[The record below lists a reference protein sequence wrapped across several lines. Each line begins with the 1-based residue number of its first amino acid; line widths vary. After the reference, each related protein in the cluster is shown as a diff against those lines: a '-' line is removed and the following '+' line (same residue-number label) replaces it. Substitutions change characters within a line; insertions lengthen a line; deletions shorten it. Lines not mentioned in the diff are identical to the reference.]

1 MVMWYWSADT
11 LFWQLSIDHDMEVQ
25 YQRFNSNQ
33 GGNCPVTPLPLPQS
47 LYGRTDGRTDART
60 VTWLPNF
67 LGLMVY
73 QNFLPMVL
81 RWRASR
87 AGAPLLV
94 GTKSCTCNV
103 HTEGTC
109 SSRAIG
115 RGCKWYVHTPS
126 HATKVCLIWEGGLKW
141 LSECRKS
148 GLQQLDFSK
157 FPREIYPWIPLD
169 AHGSSAC
176 THPSK
181 ILPTALSMDL
191 KQRQTLHPT
200 ESAYHHL
207 TSWWHWEP
215 AKQR

>member
-87 AGAPLLV
+87 AGAPLKMMNLRPCCREKLQKIK
-94 GTKSCTCNV
+94 GTLFQPKQYTVQDS
-103 HTEGTC
+103 
-109 SSRAIG
+109 I
-115 RGCKWYVHTPS
+115 
-126 HATKVCLIWEGGLKW
+126 
-141 LSECRKS
+141 CRVEYHGK
-148 GLQQLDFSK
+148 QQISQ
-157 FPREIYPWIPLD
+157 
-169 AHGSSAC
+169 S
-176 THPSK
+176 
-181 ILPTALSMDL
+181 
-191 KQRQTLHPT
+191 KQRRGAELAKPEIKYTLFQREGAIFIPCSRVR
-200 ESAYHHL
+200 E
-207 TSWWHWEP
+207 
-215 AKQR
+215 AKKHTLFSGTYLYSPFVRVPPPPPPPRD